1 MSLIRPEDCTENSR
15 TILSLSSSLKSMKIA
30 IFYFSTSCVTETEG
44 GGCRQYSLQWWMS
57 LLEQINQ
64 GYGLQRRSGTM
75 ERGANL
81 LLAEDPVAQLLLSRM
96 KSGA

>member
-1 MSLIRPEDCTENSR
+1 MSLIRPEDCTENTR
-15 TILSLSSSLKSMKIA
+15 AILSLSSSLKSMKIA
-30 IFYFSTSCVTETEG
+30 IFYFSTSCVTG

-81 LLAEDPVAQLLLSRM
+81 LLAEDPVAQLLLS
-96 KSGA
+96 